1 MEKRVVLAAMLMAG
15 LLMLYQTLF
24 LSPPAETPQPQKTE
38 TQAKPPTSSA
48 PSAPPTPGA
57 SQAPTPPG
65 STSPGAAVPAASA
78 VTPAPV
84 VPEHT
89 ASVESPLYRAKVISR
104 GGDLQEWE
112 LIYRGQKSLV
122 LPGLLGPTG
131 LTVER
136 PGAPAQIV
144 DFTLSAD
151 RLVPTPE
158 KPDGELRL
166 AGEAGSGLRIS
177 ETLRFRADNYTV
189 ERMIRVENRSATAQS
204 ADLSL
209 AWRTP
214 VEWPKDRAEQFQGQ
228 HPIRIVGLLQE
239 GLRREDLAQAAT
251 RVADGSWIALESEWY
266 LSALIPKSPGFKL
279 VEAKVN
285 GTAHVGVRV
294 TLPKLEP
301 GQAWEG
307 IVLSYVGPK
316 EYDRLKAF
324 GIGLEKA
331 IYFGGFPLPQN
342 YGGLPMEWVTVP
354 LLWLLHLFYTYT
366 HNYGVAIILLT
377 VVMKAIFFPLTVKS
391 MRSMKAMQAIQ
402 PQVNQ
407 LRSKYKNDTAKLQQ
421 ETMALY
427 RQHGVNPLGGCLP
440 MIVQIPVF
448 YALYV
453 ALSVAVEIQ
462 NAPFIC
468 VGRASSWLPL
478 LGGKELWICNL
489 ADYDPTYILPLLMGA
504 SMFVQQKMTPV
515 MGDPRQAKIMLMM
528 PVVFTFMFL
537 NLPSGLVLYWTLSNV
552 LQIAQQYY
560 MDSGFKVAK
569 TPTRATKKA

>member
-1 MEKRVVLAAMLMAG
+1 MEKRVVLAAMMMAG

-24 LSPPAETPQPQKTE
+24 LSPPAETPKPQNTE
-38 TQAKPPTSSA
+38 TQAKPPTSST
-48 PSAPPTPGA
+48 APPGVAPAPASPGPA
-57 SQAPTPPG
+57 SA
-65 STSPGAAVPAASA
+65 GAAVPAASA
-78 VTPAPV
+78 APV
-84 VPEHT
+84 PAVPEHT

-112 LIYRGQKSLV
+112 LTYRGQKPLV
-122 LPGLLGPTG
+122 MPGLLGPTG

-136 PGAPAQIV
+136 AGAPAQIV

-151 RLVPTPE
+151 RLVLTPE
-158 KPDGELRL
+158 KPEGELRL
-166 AGEAGSGLRIS
+166 SGQDGFGLRIN

-189 ERMIRVENRSATAQS
+189 ERVIRVENRSPTAQS
-204 ADLSL
+204 ADLAL
-209 AWRTP
+209 AWRAP

-228 HPIRIVGLLQE
+228 HPIRVVGLLQE
-239 GLRREDLAQAAT
+239 GLRREDFAQATT
-251 RVADGSWIALESEWY
+251 RLADGTWIALESEWY

-285 GTAHVGVRV
+285 GTTQVGVRV
-294 TLPKLEP
+294 TLSKLQP

-307 IVLSYVGPK
+307 TVLSYVGPK

-354 LLWLLHLFYTYT
+354 LLWLMHLFYSYT

-377 VVMKAIFFPLTVKS
+377 VIMKALFFPLTVKS

-440 MIVQIPVF
+440 MVVQIPVF

-468 VGRASSWLPL
+468 FGRAPSWLPL

-489 ADYDPTYILPLLMGA
+489 ADYDPTYILPLLMGV

-515 MGDPRQAKIMLMM
+515 MGDPRQAKIMLLM

-560 MDSGFKVAK
+560 MDSGAK
-569 TPTRATKKA
+569 AAKIPTRATKKA

>member
-1 MEKRVVLAAMLMAG
+1 M
-15 LLMLYQTLF
+15 
-24 LSPPAETPQPQKTE
+24 
-38 TQAKPPTSSA
+38 
-48 PSAPPTPGA
+48 
-57 SQAPTPPG
+57 
-65 STSPGAAVPAASA
+65 
-78 VTPAPV
+78 
-84 VPEHT
+84 
-89 ASVESPLYRAKVISR
+89 
-104 GGDLQEWE
+104 
-112 LIYRGQKSLV
+112 
-122 LPGLLGPTG
+122 
-131 LTVER
+131 
-136 PGAPAQIV
+136 

-189 ERMIRVENRSATAQS
+189 ERVIRVENRSATAQS

-251 RVADGSWIALESEWY
+251 RLADGTWIALESEWY

-285 GTAHVGVRV
+285 GTAQVGVRV

-307 IVLSYVGPK
+307 TVLSYVGPK

-377 VVMKAIFFPLTVKS
+377 VIMKALFFPLTVKS

-468 VGRASSWLPL
+468 FGRASSWLPL

-515 MGDPRQAKIMLMM
+515 MGDPRQAKIMLLM